1 MNDSLLPTGWPA
13 DGPSARFADCDER
26 RRSGSE
32 DCLSAEGAS
41 STAAPLE
48 RGAVSPRWSGEDPSA
63 GQPVGDNN
71 DRRPLFSI
79 VMPAYKAE
87 RYIGDSIASIQA
99 QTLGDWELVVVDD
112 ASPDGTA
119 AVVRQFAEND
129 SRIRLVSHEENK
141 GAAQARNTGI
151 DAARGLYI
159 WLPDS
164 DDTYDCDLLE
174 RCARAL
180 AENPAAIT
188 LFGVAETYLDEDGNV
203 TRTHEMTFEE
213 CRCPTV
219 QGVRALALPLE
230 RCALYGYSH
239 NKVYDLDFL
248 RSTGAR
254 YEDAPLCEDFFFNV
268 RVFQDAPS
276 LNVLGGAPYHYSK
289 RAQGSL
295 TRAFVP
301 EYYPIHRRRI
311 QEMRDQLASWG
322 MLDDQAKA
330 ILGGLFARYILS
342 EAEHTFDKRS
352 GMGQAD
358 RKAWIEGVF
367 ADPLF
372 SELVPLA
379 SADDPLL
386 KACLVPFKR
395 RQAGCVLSLGH
406 AVHLVRD
413 RAELIYSIARQGR

>member
-1 MNDSLLPTGWPA
+1 M
-13 DGPSARFADCDER
+13 
-26 RRSGSE
+26 
-32 DCLSAEGAS
+32 
-41 STAAPLE
+41 
-48 RGAVSPRWSGEDPSA
+48 
-63 GQPVGDNN
+63 N

-87 RYIGDSIASIQA
+87 CYIGDSIRSIQA
-99 QTLGDWELVVVDD
+99 QTIGDWELVVVDD

-119 AVVRQFAEND
+119 EVVRRFAEGD
-129 SRIRLVSHEENK
+129 ERIRLVSRAENK

-151 DAARGLYI
+151 DAARGLYV

-188 LFGVAETYLDEDGNV
+188 LFGVAETYLDENGAV
-203 TRTHEMTFEE
+203 TRTHEMTFDE
-213 CRCPTV
+213 CRCATA
-219 QGVRALALPLE
+219 QGLRERALPLE

-248 RSTGAR
+248 RAVGAR

-268 RVFQDAPS
+268 KVFQGASS
-276 LNVLGGAPYHYSK
+276 LNVLSGAPYHYSK
-289 RAQGSL
+289 RAEGSL

-311 QEMRDQLASWG
+311 KEMRDQLASWD
-322 MLDDQAKA
+322 MFDDQAKA
-330 ILGGLFARYILS
+330 VLGGLFARYILS
-342 EAEHTFDKRS
+342 EAEHMFDKRS
-352 GMGQAD
+352 GMGSSE

-372 SELVPLA
+372 EELVPGA
-379 SADDPLL
+379 AADDCLL
-386 KACLVPFKR
+386 KICLVPFKH
-395 RQAGCVLSLGH
+395 RQPGAVLVLGRV
-406 AVHLVRD
+406 VHLVRD
-413 RAELIYSIARQGR
+413 RAELVYSIARQGR